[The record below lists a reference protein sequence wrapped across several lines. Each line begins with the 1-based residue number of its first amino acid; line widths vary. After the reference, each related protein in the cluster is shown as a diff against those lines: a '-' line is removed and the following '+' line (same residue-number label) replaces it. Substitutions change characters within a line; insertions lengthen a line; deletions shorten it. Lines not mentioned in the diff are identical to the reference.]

1 MVIAMAIMW
10 VMQPAVH
17 KVVDVITVRHLFMS
31 AARTMRVRAPGFG
44 RAAQRVGIAHLDNMF
59 VDMIS
64 MHVMQMTVVQI
75 IDMVLMVHSRVPTVG
90 TMLMCVIRMMPL
102 GAGGHG
108 FAHLSWVFSGRAS
121 QCRLPFEELAFRVI
135 SARALLSA
143 CLSLPIRP
151 VCSERD
157 IPDVVT
163 RLPMLDAAEIFPRR
177 SRGSGVQRTD
187 GYLRLVFS
195 AHRSMPAFPAPLR
208 RVIGHHWPWH
218 WLARANSFFWRA
230 G

>member
-1 MVIAMAIMW
+1 MAIMW

-44 RAAQRVGIAHLDNMF
+44 RAAQRVGIAHLNNMF

-108 FAHLSWVFSGRAS
+108 FAHLSWVMSGRAS

-135 SARALLSA
+135 SATALLSA
-143 CLSLPIRP
+143 CLSLPSARN
-151 VCSERD
+151 
-157 IPDVVT
+157 VT
-163 RLPMLDAAEIFPRR
+163 FQM
-177 SRGSGVQRTD
+177 
-187 GYLRLVFS
+187 
-195 AHRSMPAFPAPLR
+195 
-208 RVIGHHWPWH
+208 
-218 WLARANSFFWRA
+218 
-230 G
+230 

>member
-1 MVIAMAIMW
+1 
-10 VMQPAVH
+10 
-17 KVVDVITVRHLFMS
+17 
-31 AARTMRVRAPGFG
+31 
-44 RAAQRVGIAHLDNMF
+44 
-59 VDMIS
+59 
-64 MHVMQMTVVQI
+64 
-75 IDMVLMVHSRVPTVG
+75 VHSRVPTVG

-163 RLPMLDAAEIFPRR
+163 GCRCLTLLKFSPDDLAAAWCNGQTDTSDSCSLPIDQCLPSPRP
-177 SRGSGVQRTD
+177 SGGS
-187 GYLRLVFS
+187 LVIIGPGIGLPGPIAFS
-195 AHRSMPAFPAPLR
+195 GGLVER
-208 RVIGHHWPWH
+208 
-218 WLARANSFFWRA
+218 
-230 G
+230 